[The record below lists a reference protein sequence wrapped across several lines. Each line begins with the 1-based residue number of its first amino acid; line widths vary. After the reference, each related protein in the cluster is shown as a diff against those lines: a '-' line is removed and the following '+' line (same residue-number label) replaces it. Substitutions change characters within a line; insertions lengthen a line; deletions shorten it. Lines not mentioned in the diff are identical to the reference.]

1 MNRDISKLREQL
13 KTQRDEL
20 IVQAHLA
27 KAELKD
33 EWAVLEEKWQQAENK
48 FHHLQ
53 DEAIETTEEMKQSAH
68 IIMEEISIA
77 YKNIKARLED

>member
-1 MNRDISKLREQL
+1 MNTDIENFRDLL

-20 IVQAHLA
+20 IVRAHLA
-27 KAELKD
+27 KADLKD
-33 EWAVLEEKWQQAENK
+33 EWKVLEEKWKIADKK

-53 DEAIETTEEMKQSAH
+53 DEAIESSEEMKNSTH

-77 YKNIKARLED
+77 YKRIRARLGD